1 MSLIQSALYLAWS
14 DAKARYKK
22 SVLGPFWPTL
32 TNLLGI
38 VGLSLVWAE
47 LMNQDMQTF
56 VPQLTISLIMWQ
68 LISGVLVE
76 GPIVFV
82 RQAPMIRNV
91 AIPSWFFAFRALA
104 RHLINLFHNALIV
117 LGVFIYSDVPITF
130 GTWMFVPGLVLVILN
145 LYWLLLLLG
154 LLGARFRD
162 IEYLIASLVPLLFF
176 ISPVLYR
183 VDRLPEGMN
192 LVWLNPVSY
201 MIEAIRAP
209 LLGQAISGLVYSVLI
224 AMLLIGGALTWS
236 YQRTYGKNLAFWV

>member
-91 AIPSWFFAFRALA
+91 AIPSWFFVFRALA
-104 RHLINLFHNALIV
+104 RHLINLLHNAVIV
-117 LGVFIYSDVPITF
+117 VGVLTYSDIPMTHE
-130 GTWMFVPGLVLVILN
+130 TWWFIPSLLLVVLN
-145 LYWLLLLLG
+145 LYWSMHLLG

-162 IEYLIASLVPLLFF
+162 IEHLVNGVVPILFF
-176 ISPVLYR
+176 ISPVIYR
-183 VDRLPEGMN
+183 ADRLPEGFN
-192 LVWLNPVSY
+192 LVWLNPLSY

-209 LLGQAISGLVYSVLI
+209 LLGQPIPSLTYPVLLGMLVV
-224 AMLLIGGALTWS
+224 GACLTWAH
-236 YQRTYGKNLAFWV
+236 QRTSGKNLAFWV